1 MPAISAYAADMLVFV
16 ALPWLL
22 WKALKQRIPLVVI
35 PIVIGMVLAVLKLP
49 VATLGLPSQLGN
61 QIGFLGVLL
70 LAFTAGME
78 LRVPHD
84 QAAAPHEAPARGS
97 FLRLAAS
104 ALAALLVPFAVGSA
118 FAYLHLLD
126 LDSWVPAH
134 GRNGLSAAAIGL
146 CMAVSAL
153 PVLVGLVRELDASR
167 RPLGQLALS
176 MAVVDDAALWIG
188 LTAIQLAAFGHAGG
202 FAWGF
207 PQAMAVAGLGALA
220 VLGVVGRRAGAS
232 LPAPAGWLVAGLY
245 LAVGAWA
252 SARLGLHELIGAFF
266 AGAMLP
272 ERLVR
277 RLPIEKLGQFAL
289 VVMAPMF
296 FGHSGLKIDGNAFGW
311 LTVAVALGLMVL
323 SLTSKWLAVLAIA
336 PVPGMHR
343 NDRIALGS
351 LLQCK
356 GLMEILAATILHAD
370 GLLSEHAYAALISL
384 AVVSTV
390 ITGPLFQFLTRR
402 RAAKA
407 AAMLPQRSEA
417 LSETSR

>member
-1 MPAISAYAADMLVFV
+1 MPAFFSYTADMLLFV
-16 ALPWLL
+16 AVPWLL

-49 VATLGLPSQLGN
+49 VAALGIPSQLGN

-78 LRVPHD
+78 LR
-84 QAAAPHEAPARGS
+84 APHGSPSSAQEPAAQPS
-97 FLRLAAS
+97 FLRLALS
-104 ALAALLVPFAVGSA
+104 ALVALLIPFLIGSA
-118 FAYLHLLD
+118 FAYLHLLN
-126 LDSWVPAH
+126 LDSWVPQH
-134 GRNGLSAAAIGL
+134 GRDWLSASAIGL

-176 MAVVDDAALWIG
+176 MAVVDDAALWLG
-188 LTAIQLAAFGHAGG
+188 LTALQLAAFGHAGG
-202 FAWGF
+202 SAWGL
-207 PQAMAVAGLGALA
+207 PQVAAAAALAVLA
-220 VLGVVGRRAGAS
+220 VLGVLGRRVKADV
-232 LPAPAGWLVAGLY
+232 PAVAAWLIGGLY
-245 LAVGAWA
+245 LAVGSWA

-266 AGAMLP
+266 AGAMIP
-272 ERLVR
+272 APLVR
-277 RLPIEKLGQFAL
+277 RLPLEKIGQFAL
-289 VVMAPMF
+289 IVMAPVF

-323 SLTSKWLAVLAIA
+323 SMTSKWLAVLAVP
-336 PVPGMHR
+336 PVAGMHR

-384 AVVSTV
+384 AVLSTV
-390 ITGPLFQFLTRR
+390 ITGPLFQLLTRQ

-407 AAMLPQRSEA
+407 ALLRRSQA
-417 LSETSR
+417 LSGPPR